1 MKLEILLLGLVVGL
15 VVGLMGVG
23 GGVLLVP
30 AMVYLLHMEQH
41 LAQGTSLLMQLPPL
55 GLGALYVYW
64 RRREVDLWAG
74 VCCAAGFLLG
84 GYFGSLVAIGM
95 SSQDLRGAFGLFMIL
110 AAILLWRQTNRPMTE
125 KNSDA

>member
-1 MKLEILLLGLVVGL
+1 MWIEVLLLGLVVGV
-15 VVGLMGVG
+15 VVGLMGIG

-30 AMVYLLHMEQH
+30 AMVYLRHMDQH

-74 VCCAAGFLLG
+74 VGCAAGFLLG

-110 AAILLWRQTNRPMTE
+110 AAILLWRQINRPMTE
-125 KNSDA
+125 KKPDA

>member
-1 MKLEILLLGLVVGL
+1 MKIEILLLGLVVGL

-64 RRREVDLWAG
+64 QRREVNLWAG
-74 VCCAAGFLLG
+74 VTCAAGFLLG
-84 GYFGSLVAIGM
+84 GYFGSLAAIGL

-110 AAILLWRQTNRPMTE
+110 AAILLWRQTNRPMTGN
-125 KNSDA
+125 KPNA